1 MLWRYNGR
9 VSKPH
14 RRDHPRRPLQA
25 GSVDRRPR
33 VIVDFEVDEDHLL
46 VVVVR
51 NIGDLPATRVRIRFN
66 PTFRGLGGE
75 IVVPHLSL
83 FRRLSFLA
91 PGREIGVPVDP
102 VAHYLGRC
110 EPEEPRVI
118 GVAIHYRDLHGRRY
132 RTRLR
137 HDLGIW
143 EDLPRMT
150 TRSHGDRT

>member
-1 MLWRYNGR
+1 
-9 VSKPH
+9 
-14 RRDHPRRPLQA
+14 
-25 GSVDRRPR
+25 
-33 VIVDFEVDEDHLL
+33 VIVDFEVDADDLL

-51 NIGDLPATRVRIRFN
+51 NIGDLPAARVRIRFK
-66 PTFRGLGGE
+66 PAFRGLGGE
-75 IVVPHLSL
+75 IVIPRLSL

-91 PGREIGVPVDP
+91 PGRQIDVLVDP
-102 VAHYLGRC
+102 VAHYLGRR

-137 HDLGIW
+137 HDLDIW
-143 EDLPRMT
+143 EDLPRMK